1 MASMAEV
8 GTVVMNYPKHSS
20 FGFDPPDISTETID
34 PPFTSDRFDFG
45 AVYAEFMAYL
55 QSNGIVS
62 NVPFFG
68 MKQTTIWAG
77 LVTLVWGSQTTG
89 VH

>member
-1 MASMAEV
+1 MPEV
-8 GTVVMNYPKHSS
+8 GAVVMNYPKHSK

-34 PPFTSDRFDFG
+34 PPFPSDESDFG
-45 AVYAEFMAYL
+45 AIYAEFMTYL
-55 QSNGIVS
+55 KQNGIVS

-68 MKQTTIWAG
+68 MQQTTIWAQ
-77 LVTLVWGSQTTG
+77 LVTLVWGSQNTD